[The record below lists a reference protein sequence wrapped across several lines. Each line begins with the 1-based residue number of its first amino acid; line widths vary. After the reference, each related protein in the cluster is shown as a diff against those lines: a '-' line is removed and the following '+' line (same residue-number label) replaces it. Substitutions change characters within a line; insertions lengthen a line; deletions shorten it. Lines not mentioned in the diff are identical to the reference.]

1 MQARQYAGSQS
12 LEAATGNSLVVIG
25 NFDGVH
31 RGHAAVIERALG
43 LARAQR
49 LRPLVLTFDPHP
61 AAVLGY
67 GMRPVLTTLERKVE
81 LLLRFGAELGVVVEP
96 FTLALSKSTPEQFV
110 KAVLLERLRAKVVI
124 VGANF
129 RFGHQRAGDLAA
141 LAALGQS
148 LGFDAHAEP
157 LVGDEEGLFSST
169 RARQALEAG
178 DLPRLERCL
187 GRPHA
192 LSGTVVHGQARG
204 RTIGVPTAN
213 LSGVLEALPPHGVY
227 ACLVDQR
234 AAGGR
239 WRALAGGVANLGV
252 RPTVAAGFSVEAHLF
267 DFSGDLYESALRVH
281 LIAKLRDERRFPD
294 LAALKAQIALDAASA
309 REVLAARR
317 PDPAA
322 NGAWC

>member
-1 MQARQYAGSQS
+1 M
-12 LEAATGNSLVVIG
+12 VIG

-31 RGHAAVIERALG
+31 RGHQAVLDTALN
-43 LARAQR
+43 LARAQS

-61 AAVLGY
+61 STVLGH
-67 GMRPVLTTLERKVE
+67 GSRPVLTVLERKVE
-81 LLLRFGAELGVVVEP
+81 LLLRFGADLRVVVEP
-96 FTLALSKSTPEQFV
+96 FTVSLSRSSPEDFV
-110 KAVLLERLRAKVVI
+110 KAVLLERLGAKVVI

-141 LAALGQS
+141 LAELGRS

-169 RARQALEAG
+169 RARQALELGELA
-178 DLPRLERCL
+178 RLERCL

-192 LSGTVVHGQARG
+192 LSGKVVQGQARG

-213 LSGVLEALPPHGVY
+213 LDGVLEALPPHGVY

-234 AAGGR
+234 DSAGD
-239 WRALAGGVANLGV
+239 WRALAAGVANLGV
-252 RPTVAAGFSVEAHLF
+252 RPTVAAGFSVEVHLL
-267 DFSGDLYESALRVH
+267 DFEGDLYDSALRIH

-294 LAALKAQIALDAASA
+294 LAALKAQIASDVESA
-309 REVLAARR
+309 RALLADRR

-322 NGAWC
+322 NGAWG